1 MDGLQITR
9 TQTPKQKPQGPLG
22 FGKHFTDH
30 MLIIDYTEG
39 RGWHDARIVPYGPL
53 SLDPATTSLHY
64 GQLIFEG
71 LKAYRAGD
79 KLVMF
84 RPHENMKRMN
94 VSADRLCIPTVDEDF
109 FVKAIAELV
118 KVDADWVPSEPG
130 TSLYIRPF
138 IISTDVFL
146 GVHPSHTYKFITI
159 LSPVGSYY
167 EGGLA
172 PVKIYV
178 ESKYARSVEGGTGYT
193 KCAGNYAA
201 SLKAQAEANQQGYA
215 QVLWLDGVSRQY
227 VDEVGAMN
235 ILFVIDGKVV
245 TPDLSSGTIL
255 PGITRKSVLELLRS
269 WNIPVEERKVPIQ
282 EIADA
287 YDNGTLQEV
296 FGCGTAA
303 VISPVGE
310 LKWGDKVMK
319 INDGKIGALSQKL
332 YDTITGIQTG
342 ALPDP
347 YGWVYEIQ

>member
-1 MDGLQITR
+1 MEGLQITR

-22 FGKHFTDH
+22 FGRYFTDH
-30 MLIIDYTEG
+30 MLLIDYTEG
-39 RGWHDARIVPYGPL
+39 KGWHDARIVPYGPL

-71 LKAYRAGD
+71 MKAYRSGD
-79 KLVMF
+79 KLAMF
-84 RPHENMKRMN
+84 RPNENMKRI
-94 VSADRLCIPTVDEDF
+94 SISGERLCIPPVDEDF

-118 KVDADWVPSEPG
+118 KVDADWAPTEPG

-146 GVHPSHTYKFITI
+146 GVHPSSTYQFITI

-167 EGGLA
+167 AGGLS

-178 ESKYARSVEGGTGYT
+178 ENEYARSVQGGTGFT

-201 SLKAQAEANQQGYA
+201 SLKAQVEANGQGYA
-215 QVLWLDGVSRQY
+215 QVLWLDDVSRKY

-235 ILFVIDGKVV
+235 IVFVIDGKVV

-255 PGITRKSVLELLRS
+255 AGITRKSVLELLHS
-269 WNIPVEERKVPIQ
+269 WNIPVEERKIPIQ

-287 YDNGTLQEV
+287 YDSGKLQEV

-310 LKWGDKVMK
+310 LKWGDKVMR

-332 YDTITGIQTG
+332 YDNITGIQTG

-347 YGWVYEIQ
+347 FGWVYEIK

>member
-1 MDGLQITR
+1 
-9 TQTPKQKPQGPLG
+9 
-22 FGKHFTDH
+22 
-30 MLIIDYTEG
+30 
-39 RGWHDARIVPYGPL
+39 
-53 SLDPATTSLHY
+53 
-64 GQLIFEG
+64 
-71 LKAYRAGD
+71 
-79 KLVMF
+79 
-84 RPHENMKRMN
+84 
-94 VSADRLCIPTVDEDF
+94 
-109 FVKAIAELV
+109 
-118 KVDADWVPSEPG
+118 
-130 TSLYIRPF
+130 
-138 IISTDVFL
+138 
-146 GVHPSHTYKFITI
+146 
-159 LSPVGSYY
+159 
-167 EGGLA
+167 
-172 PVKIYV
+172 
-178 ESKYARSVEGGTGYT
+178 
-193 KCAGNYAA
+193 
-201 SLKAQAEANQQGYA
+201 
-215 QVLWLDGVSRQY
+215 
-227 VDEVGAMN
+227 
-235 ILFVIDGKVV
+235 VV